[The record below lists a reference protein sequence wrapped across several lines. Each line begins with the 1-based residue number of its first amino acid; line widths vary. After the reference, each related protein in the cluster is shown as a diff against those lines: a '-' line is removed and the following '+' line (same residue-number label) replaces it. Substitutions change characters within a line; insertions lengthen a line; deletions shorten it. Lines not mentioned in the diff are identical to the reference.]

1 MNSHSTGIRVFF
13 LFLGKLH
20 NLSYWERKDFTICEY
35 AKVRRKI
42 MQPFFFSSANLAKKI
57 IIFMIILVTL
67 WVRIESFGEHYLGLH
82 SKLVINNSLFWL

>member
-1 MNSHSTGIRVFF
+1 MKLAFFFF
-13 LFLGKLH
+13 LEKLH

-42 MQPFFFSSANLAKKI
+42 MQPLFFGNVNLAKKDYHLYDYFGDI
-57 IIFMIILVTL
+57 L

-82 SKLVINNSLFWL
+82 SKSVINSSLF